1 MVGTQHLVRVA
12 FVVLASLSSTTLGV
26 AQDVV
31 VAEPVERSS
40 PCATPRE
47 AARTWLAHLPPS
59 GDRPELA
66 ARCFDWGSAGVSA
79 ADASRQARKLKEVFD
94 RNGWYVDVEA
104 LPDVVQLP
112 EDAVQTLVLSR
123 LASDFHLERAPDGT
137 WWIAGEGLTRIDAMH
152 ERAFA
157 VDVSGLVQRGPAWL
171 EHRVLGVEVWQLF
184 GVFVALLLGLLARAL
199 VVFVLVHQ
207 VTRWLAKMRQTSDG
221 KIVRRAARPL
231 GTLAMAG
238 ALWWVLPML
247 RFGVRVNQI
256 GGVALRVMATSATVL
271 LLYRL
276 VDLGADL
283 FAKRAAGTETKFDD
297 QIVPLVRK
305 TAKVFVAV
313 VGVIFV
319 LQNLDVDVGSLLAG
333 VSLGGLAFTLAAKD
347 TVANLFGSVSIFA
360 DQPFQIG
367 DWVVVAGHEGVVE
380 EVGMRSTRIRTFY
393 DSLVTIPNA
402 KVADASIDNYGRRR
416 FRRQTFEVGI
426 TYDSTAEQV
435 QAFVEGI
442 RAILRANETVRQD
455 SFEVHFRHFG
465 ASSLQVF
472 VYFFLK
478 VPSWSEELRQ
488 RQNVLLE
495 ILRLAERLGVDF
507 AFPTQTLH
515 LQTVTQ
521 PQPIE
526 PRRVPSSDELAKA
539 VKGHGPGGAHAL
551 AETPLLTEGY
561 FPTSEAV
568 RGEG

>member
-1 MVGTQHLVRVA
+1 MVGTQHLVRAIPVLL
-12 FVVLASLSSTTLGV
+12 VVLASLSFTTRV
-26 AQDVV
+26 EAQDS
-31 VAEPVERSS
+31 RS
-40 PCATPRE
+40 PACTTPRE
-47 AARTWLAHLPPS
+47 AASTWLTNLPPS
-59 GDRPELA
+59 GDQPALA
-66 ARCFDWGSAGVSA
+66 ARCFDWASAGVSA
-79 ADASRQARKLKEVFD
+79 QEAPRKARMLKEVFD
-94 RNGWYVDVEA
+94 RNGWYVDVDV
-104 LPDVVQLP
+104 LPDVAQLP
-112 EDAVQTLVLSR
+112 EDQAQTRPLSR
-123 LASDFHLERAPDGT
+123 AAPDFHLERAPDGS
-137 WWIAGEGLTRIDAMH
+137 WWIAGDGLRRIDVMH
-152 ERAFA
+152 EHAFA
-157 VDVSGLVQRGPAWL
+157 FDVAGLVARGPAWL
-171 EHRVLGVEVWQLF
+171 SHRVIGVEIWQF
-184 GVFVALLLGLLARAL
+184 FAVFLALLLGLVARAI
-199 VVFVLVHQ
+199 VIFVLVHQ
-207 VTRWLAKMRQTSDG
+207 ATRWLAKMRQHSDG
-221 KIVRRAARPL
+221 EILRRAARPL
-231 GTLAMAG
+231 GSLAMAA
-238 ALWWVLPML
+238 ALWWALPML

-402 KVADASIDNYGRRR
+402 KVADASIDNYGQRR
-416 FRRQTFEVGI
+416 FRRQTFDVGI
-426 TYDSTAEQV
+426 TYDSSVEQV
-435 QAFVEGI
+435 EAFVEGI
-442 RAILRANETVRQD
+442 RAILRANPTVRQD
-455 SFEVHFRHFG
+455 AFEVHFRHFG

-488 RQNVLLE
+488 RHHVLLE
-495 ILRLAERLGVDF
+495 IMRLAQRLGVEF

-515 LQTVTQ
+515 LQTVAQ
-521 PQPIE
+521 AHDIP
-526 PRRVPSSDELAKA
+526 PRRVPSSDELAAA
-539 VKGHGPGGAHAL
+539 VKGHGPGGAHAVV
-551 AETPLLTEGY
+551 ETPLLTEGF

-568 RGEG
+568 RGDG